1 MSGVVL
7 RLARSKTE
15 RADVVRLRDAVYVQD
30 QGRLADVADTAGT
43 FDRYDAYAE
52 YILAYDG
59 DEAVGTVKL
68 IADSAAGLPCD
79 TVVDLTELRG
89 LGDSRL
95 VEFGH
100 LMTLPRIRG
109 QEVGMALMREGL
121 VRCVA
126 RHGATHIL
134 GDFFVDDGGGL
145 RSFYTDIGFV
155 GLGAPYQDA
164 RFKDAPLSLVGV
176 LDVRAAAARA
186 RSDTELGNRPL
197 QYFFHDYDEYAA
209 GGVVGADTAAGAR

>member
-7 RLARSKTE
+7 RLARSQTE
-15 RADVVRLRDAVYVQD
+15 RADVVRLRDAVYVRD
-30 QGRLADVADTAGT
+30 QGRLADVADTADT
-43 FDRYDAYAE
+43 FDRFDAYAE
-52 YILAYDG
+52 YILAYEDG
-59 DEAVGTVKL
+59 EAVGTVKL

-79 TVVDLTELRG
+79 SVVDLAELRG
-89 LGDSRL
+89 RGRL

-109 QEVGMALMREGL
+109 REVGMALMREGL

-126 RHGATHIL
+126 RHQATHVL
-134 GDFFVDDGGGL
+134 GDFFVDDDGGL

-176 LDVRAAAARA
+176 LDVRAAAERA
-186 RSDTELGNRPL
+186 RQQEHRDNRPL

-209 GGVVGADTAAGAR
+209 GGAVVADTASGAR